1 MLSGKI
7 KGTLRIVT
15 ALKKATTSDSPK
27 MKKQEKI
34 SEESVEH
41 FLTVIDCFCHNEFD
55 NNWDKQSFKKA
66 VEYTKEWV
74 KYRLPK
80 KLK

>member
-1 MLSGKI
+1 
-7 KGTLRIVT
+7 
-15 ALKKATTSDSPK
+15 

-34 SEESVEH
+34 PEESVEH
-41 FLTVIDCFCHNEFD
+41 FLTVIDCFFHNGLD

>member
-1 MLSGKI
+1 
-7 KGTLRIVT
+7 
-15 ALKKATTSDSPK
+15 
-27 MKKQEKI
+27 MKKQQNKKSTMTNQTVEGKI

-41 FLTVIDCFCHNEFD
+41 FLTVIDCYCHKGLD

>member
-27 MKKQEKI
+27 MKKQEI
-34 SEESVEH
+34 E
-41 FLTVIDCFCHNEFD
+41 T
-55 NNWDKQSFKKA
+55 KKNGI
-66 VEYTKEWV
+66 
-74 KYRLPK
+74 
-80 KLK
+80 